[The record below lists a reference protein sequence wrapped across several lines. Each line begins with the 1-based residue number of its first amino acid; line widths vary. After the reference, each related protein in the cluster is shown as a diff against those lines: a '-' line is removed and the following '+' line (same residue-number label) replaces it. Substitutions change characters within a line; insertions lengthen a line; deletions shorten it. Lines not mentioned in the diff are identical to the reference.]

1 MFIREQCVSR
11 YVTKP
16 ANFSA
21 EEQDQLFR
29 LLRQLD
35 GDSSATQRDLA
46 AAVGVSLGRLN
57 TLLRSA
63 TDASLVERI
72 TKDSADKRQR
82 VAYALTLKGASEK
95 NRLTDIFLA
104 RKFAEYDA
112 LHAELTG
119 TASGFSPLKG
129 RTKLMQNNL
138 APIPELY
145 VSYDSAQKLKVEA
158 ADLTS
163 HDLTPR
169 QICDLEL
176 LMNGGFNPLKG
187 FLSEAD
193 YDSVVDNMRLTT
205 GELWPMPITLDVSK
219 DFADSI
225 ELGQDIALRDQEGV
239 ILGTMTVTDKWVPNK
254 AKEAEKVFGADDLA
268 HPAVNYLHHT
278 AGEVYLGGPVTGIQQ
293 PVHYDFRAR
302 RDTPNELRAYFRKM
316 GWRKIVAFQTRNP
329 LHRAHQELTF
339 RAAREAEANL
349 LIHPVVGLTK
359 PGDIDHFTRVRC
371 YEAVLD
377 QYPASTTTM
386 SLLNLAMRMAG
397 PREAV
402 WHGLIRKNHGCT
414 HFIVGRD
421 HAGPG
426 KNSAGEDF
434 YGPYDAQ
441 DLFREHQEE
450 IGITMVDF
458 KHMVYVQERAQYE
471 PADEIADKD
480 DVTILNISG
489 TELRRRLAEGLEI
502 PEWFS
507 FPTVV
512 QELRKSKPPRAKQ
525 GFTVFFTGF
534 SGSGKSTIAN
544 ALMVKL
550 MEMGGRPVT
559 LLDGDIVRKNLS
571 SELGF
576 SKEHR
581 DLNIRRIGYVASEI
595 TKNGGIAICAP
606 IAPYA
611 STRRAVREDIEAF
624 GAFVEVHVATTI
636 EECERRDRKGLYK
649 LAREGKIKEFTGI
662 SDPYDVPENPELSVE
677 TENVEVDNCAHQV
690 LLKLES
696 MGLIKA

>member
-1 MFIREQCVSR
+1 MEMR
-11 YVTKP
+11 
-16 ANFSA
+16 
-21 EEQDQLFR
+21 
-29 LLRQLD
+29 
-35 GDSSATQRDLA
+35 
-46 AAVGVSLGRLN
+46 
-57 TLLRSA
+57 
-63 TDASLVERI
+63 
-72 TKDSADKRQR
+72 
-82 VAYALTLKGASEK
+82 
-95 NRLTDIFLA
+95 
-104 RKFAEYDA
+104 
-112 LHAELTG
+112 
-119 TASGFSPLKG
+119 
-129 RTKLMQNNL
+129 NL

-145 VSYDSAQKLKVEA
+145 VSWDSAQKMKLEA
-158 ADLTS
+158 AELTS
-163 HDLTPR
+163 WDMSPR

-193 YDSVVDNMRLTT
+193 YNSVVENMRLAD
-205 GELWPMPITLDVSK
+205 GALWPMPITLDVSEE
-219 DFADSI
+219 FA
-225 ELGQDIALRDQEGV
+225 ETVKTGQDIALRDQEGV
-239 ILGTMTVTDKWVPNK
+239 ILGTMTVTDKWVPDK
-254 AKEAEKVFGADDLA
+254 SREAEKVFGADDDA
-268 HPAVNYLHHT
+268 HPAVNYLHNT
-278 AGEVYLGGPVTGIQQ
+278 AGKVYLGGPVVGIQP

-302 RDTPNELRAYFRKM
+302 RETPNELRAYFRKL
-316 GWRKIVAFQTRNP
+316 GWRKVVAFQTRNP

-339 RAAREAEANL
+339 RAAREAKANL
-349 LIHPVVGLTK
+349 LIHPVVGMTK
-359 PGDIDHFTRVRC
+359 PGDVDHFTRVRC

-377 QYPASTTTM
+377 KYPASTTHM

-402 WHGLIRKNHGCT
+402 WHGLIRANHGCT
-414 HFIVGRD
+414 HMIVGRD

-434 YGPYDAQ
+434 YGAYDAQ
-441 DLFREHQEE
+441 DLVREHADE
-450 IGITMVDF
+450 IGIEMVDF

-471 PADEIADKD
+471 PADE
-480 DVTILNISG
+480 VTDGSTVLNISG
-489 TELRRRLAEGLEI
+489 TELRRRLREGLEI

-507 FPTVV
+507 FPEVV
-512 QELRKSKPPRAKQ
+512 IELRRRYPPRSNQ

-611 STRRAVREDIEAF
+611 ATRRAVREDVEAY
-624 GAFVEVHVATTI
+624 GAFVEVHVATSI

-662 SDPYDVPENPELSVE
+662 SDPYDVPDNPELRVE

-690 LLKLES
+690 VLTLENL
-696 MGLIKA
+696 GLIAG

>member
-1 MFIREQCVSR
+1 MSLSD
-11 YVTKP
+11 TKLT
-16 ANFSA
+16 
-21 EEQDQLFR
+21 EQDEDLLFR

-35 GDSSATQRDLA
+35 FAPDASQRSTA
-46 AAVGVSLGRLN
+46 AALGVSLGRLN
-57 TLLRSA
+57 SILR
-63 TDASLVERI
+63 DAKEAGLIKVSDRNS
-72 TKDSADKRQR
+72 TDKRQKY
-82 VAYALTLKGASEK
+82 AYGLTTRGAAEK
-95 NRLTDIFLA
+95 NRLAENFLN

-112 LHAELTG
+112 LHAEITG
-119 TASGFSPLKG
+119 TTSGLAPLKY
-129 RTKLMQNNL
+129 RTKIVQNNL

-145 VSYDSAQKLKVEA
+145 VSFDSAQKLKVEA
-158 ADLTS
+158 AELVS

-187 FLSEAD
+187 FLSEED
-193 YDSVVDNMRLTT
+193 YNGVVDNMRLAD
-205 GELWPMPITLDVSK
+205 GALWPMPVTLDVSK
-219 DFADSI
+219 EFADSV

-239 ILGTMTVTDKWVPNK
+239 ILATMTVTDRWTPDK
-254 AKEAEKVFGADDLA
+254 AHEAEKVFGANDEA
-268 HPAVNYLHHT
+268 HPAVNYLHNT

-293 PVHYDFRAR
+293 PIHYDFRGR
-302 RDTPNELRAYFRKM
+302 RDTPNELRAYFRKL
-316 GWRKIVAFQTRNP
+316 GWRKVVAFQTRNP

-339 RAAREAEANL
+339 RAAKEAQANL
-349 LIHPVVGLTK
+349 LIHPVVGMTK
-359 PGDIDHFTRVRC
+359 PGDVDHFTRVRC

-377 QYPASTTTM
+377 KYPGSTTTM

-426 KNSAGEDF
+426 KNSQGEDF

-450 IGITMVDF
+450 IGIEMVDF
-458 KHMVYVQERAQYE
+458 KHMVFVQERAQYE
-471 PADEIADKD
+471 PIDDIADKD
-480 DVTILNISG
+480 NVTILNISG
-489 TELRRRLAEGLEI
+489 TELRRRLREGLEI

-507 FPTVV
+507 FPEVV
-512 QELRKSKPPRAKQ
+512 QELRHRYPPRSQQ

-544 ALMVKL
+544 ALLTKL

-611 STRRAVREDIEAF
+611 TTRRAVREDIEAF
-624 GAFVEVHVATTI
+624 GAFVEVHVSTSI

-649 LAREGKIKEFTGI
+649 LARAGKIKEFTGI
-662 SDPYDVPENPELSVE
+662 SDPYDVPQDPELRVE

-690 LLKLES
+690 VLKLEQ
-696 MGLIKA
+696 MGLIAG

>member
-1 MFIREQCVSR
+1 M
-11 YVTKP
+11 YTP
-16 ANFSA
+16 
-21 EEQDQLFR
+21 
-29 LLRQLD
+29 
-35 GDSSATQRDLA
+35 
-46 AAVGVSLGRLN
+46 
-57 TLLRSA
+57 
-63 TDASLVERI
+63 
-72 TKDSADKRQR
+72 
-82 VAYALTLKGASEK
+82 
-95 NRLTDIFLA
+95 
-104 RKFAEYDA
+104 
-112 LHAELTG
+112 
-119 TASGFSPLKG
+119 
-129 RTKLMQNNL
+129 NL

-145 VSYDSAQKLKVEA
+145 VSYESAQKLKIEA
-158 ADLTS
+158 GQLIS
-163 HDLTPR
+163 WDLTPR

-187 FLSEAD
+187 FLSQED
-193 YDSVVDNMRLTT
+193 YDSVVDTMRLADGT
-205 GELWPMPITLDVSK
+205 LWTMPITLDVPEA
-219 DFADSI
+219 FADKL
-225 ELGQDIALRDQEGV
+225 EVGQDIALRDQEGV
-239 ILGTMTVTDKWVPNK
+239 ILATMTVTDRWVPNK
-254 AKEAEKVFGADDLA
+254 AHEAKMVFGADDSA
-268 HPAVNYLHHT
+268 HPAVNYLHNT
-278 AGEVYLGGPVTGIQQ
+278 AGSVYLGGPVTGIQQ
-293 PVHYDFRAR
+293 PVHYDFKGR
-302 RDTPNELRAYFRKM
+302 RDTPNELRALFRKL
-316 GWRKIVAFQTRNP
+316 GWRKVVAFQTRNP

-339 RAAREAEANL
+339 RAAREAQANL
-349 LIHPVVGLTK
+349 LIHPVVGMTK
-359 PGDIDHFTRVRC
+359 PGDVDHFTRVRC

-377 QYPASTTTM
+377 QYPSATTTM

-426 KNSAGEDF
+426 KNSAGQDF

-441 DLFREHQEE
+441 TLFKEHEAE
-450 IGITMVDF
+450 IGLEMVDF
-458 KHMVYVQERAQYE
+458 KHMVYVQEKAQYF
-471 PADEIADKD
+471 PADEVPEGATVLD
-480 DVTILNISG
+480 ISG

-507 FPTVV
+507 FPQVV
-512 QELRKSKPPRAKQ
+512 AELRRTRPPRSQQ

-544 ALMVKL
+544 ALMIKL

-559 LLDGDIVRKNLS
+559 LLDGDVVRKNLS

-611 STRRAVREDIEAF
+611 TTRRAVREEIEQF
-624 GAFVEVHVATTI
+624 GAFLEVHVSTSL

-662 SDPYDVPENPELSVE
+662 SDPYDVPESPELRLD
-677 TENVEVDNCAHQV
+677 TENVDVDNCAHQV
-690 LLKLES
+690 ILKLES
-696 MGLIKA
+696 MGLIAG

>member
-1 MFIREQCVSR
+1 M
-11 YVTKP
+11 
-16 ANFSA
+16 
-21 EEQDQLFR
+21 D
-29 LLRQLD
+29 
-35 GDSSATQRDLA
+35 SAT
-46 AAVGVSLGRLN
+46 VEILG
-57 TLLRSA
+57 
-63 TDASLVERI
+63 
-72 TKDSADKRQR
+72 Q
-82 VAYALTLKGASEK
+82 
-95 NRLTDIFLA
+95 
-104 RKFAEYDA
+104 
-112 LHAELTG
+112 
-119 TASGFSPLKG
+119 
-129 RTKLMQNNL
+129 
-138 APIPELY
+138 IPELY
-145 VSYDSAQKLKVEA
+145 VSYKSAQKLKAEA
-158 ADLTS
+158 GDLVS

-193 YDSVVDNMRLTT
+193 YTSVVDTMRLAD
-205 GELWPMPITLDVSK
+205 GALWPMPVTLDVSEG
-219 DFADSI
+219 FAGKVTI
-225 ELGQDIALRDQEGV
+225 GQDIALRDQEGV
-239 ILGTMTVTDKWVPNK
+239 ILATMTVTDKWVPNK
-254 AKEAEKVFGADDLA
+254 AHEAQKVYGADDSA
-268 HPAVNYLHHT
+268 HPAVNYLHNT
-278 AGEVYLGGPVTGIQQ
+278 AGSVYLGGPVTGIQQ
-293 PVHYDFRAR
+293 PVHYDFRGR
-302 RDTPNELRAYFRKM
+302 RDTPNELRALFRKL
-316 GWRKIVAFQTRNP
+316 GWRKVVAFQTRNP

-339 RAAREAEANL
+339 RAAREAQANL
-349 LIHPVVGLTK
+349 LIHPVVGMTK

-377 QYPASTTTM
+377 QYPSATTTM

-426 KNSAGEDF
+426 KNSAGQDF

-441 DLFREHQEE
+441 DLFREHQDEM
-450 IGITMVDF
+450 GIEMVDF
-458 KHMVYVQERAQYE
+458 KQMVYVQDRAQYE

-480 DVTILNISG
+480 KVTILDISG

-507 FPTVV
+507 FPQVV
-512 QELRKSKPPRAKQ
+512 EELRKSRPARAKQ

-611 STRRAVREDIEAF
+611 TTRRAVREDVEQF
-624 GAFVEVHVATTI
+624 GAFVEVHVATSI

-649 LAREGKIKEFTGI
+649 LARAGKIAEFTGI
-662 SDPYDVPENPELSVE
+662 SDPYDVPDHPELRLD
-677 TENVEVDNCAHQV
+677 TENQSVDGCAHQV
-690 LLKLES
+690 ILKLES
-696 MGLIKA
+696 LGLITAI

>member
-1 MFIREQCVSR
+1 M
-11 YVTKP
+11 
-16 ANFSA
+16 
-21 EEQDQLFR
+21 
-29 LLRQLD
+29 
-35 GDSSATQRDLA
+35 
-46 AAVGVSLGRLN
+46 GRLKVP
-57 TLLRSA
+57 
-63 TDASLVERI
+63 LVEI
-72 TKDSADKRQR
+72 IATAK
-82 VAYALTLKGASEK
+82 EEPM
-95 NRLTDIFLA
+95 LA
-104 RKFAEYDA
+104 
-112 LHAELTG
+112 
-119 TASGFSPLKG
+119 
-129 RTKLMQNNL
+129 NL
-138 APIPELY
+138 SPIPELY
-145 VSYDSAQKLKVEA
+145 VSHESAQKLKVEA
-158 ADLTS
+158 ADLIS
-163 HDLTPR
+163 WDLTPR

-193 YDSVVDNMRLTT
+193 YNSVVETMRLED
-205 GELWPMPITLDVSK
+205 GSLWPMPITLDVGEA
-219 DFADSI
+219 FAEKLNI
-225 ELGQDIALRDQEGV
+225 GQNIALRDQEGV
-239 ILGTMTVTDKWVPNK
+239 ILATMTVTDRWMPDK
-254 AKEAEKVFGADDLA
+254 AKEAKLVFGADDLA
-268 HPAVNYLHHT
+268 HPAVNYLHNT
-278 AGEVYLGGPVTGIQQ
+278 AGAVYLGGPVVGIQQ
-293 PVHYDFRAR
+293 PIHYDFRAR
-302 RDTPNELRAYFRKM
+302 RDTPNELRAYFRKL
-316 GWRKIVAFQTRNP
+316 GWRKVVAFQTRNP

-339 RAAREAEANL
+339 RAAKEAQANL
-349 LIHPVVGLTK
+349 MIHPVVGMTK

-377 QYPASTTTM
+377 KYPAATTTM

-426 KNSAGEDF
+426 KNSAGEEF

-441 DLFREHQEE
+441 DLFRTYQEE
-450 IGITMVDF
+450 MGIEMMDF

-471 PADEIADKD
+471 PADEIEEG
-480 DVTILNISG
+480 VTVLNISG
-489 TELRRRLAEGLEI
+489 TELRRRLSEGLEI

-507 FPTVV
+507 FPEVV
-512 QELRKSKPPRAKQ
+512 AELRKTRPPRSKQ

-611 STRRAVREDIEAF
+611 STRRAVREEVEQF
-624 GAFVEVHVATTI
+624 GAFAEVHVATSI

-662 SDPYDVPENPELSVE
+662 SDPYDVPENPELRVE
-677 TENVEVDNCAHQV
+677 TENVDVDHCAHQV

-696 MGLIKA
+696 MGLIAAQ

>member
-1 MFIREQCVSR
+1 M
-11 YVTKP
+11 
-16 ANFSA
+16 
-21 EEQDQLFR
+21 
-29 LLRQLD
+29 LRQID
-35 GDSSATQRDLA
+35 MASGATQRVIAEALN
-46 AAVGVSLGRLN
+46 VSLGRLN
-57 TLLRSA
+57 AQLKDA
-63 TDASLVERI
+63 TAQGFIKVGNSN
-72 TKDSADKRQR
+72 SSDKRQR
-82 VAYALTLKGASEK
+82 YSYELTLKGASEK
-95 NRLTDIFLA
+95 ARLTDTFLA
-104 RKFAEYDA
+104 RRLAEYNA

-119 TASGFSPLKG
+119 TSSRLVPANH
-129 RTKLMQNNL
+129 RMQVMQNNL

-145 VSYDSAQKLKVEA
+145 VSYDSAQKMKAEA

-169 QICDLEL
+169 QVCDLEL

-187 FLSEAD
+187 FLSEDD
-193 YDSVVDNMRLTT
+193 YNSVVDNMRLADGT
-205 GELWPMPITLDVSK
+205 LWPMPITLDVSEE
-219 DFADSI
+219 FAASLEI
-225 ELGQDIALRDQEGV
+225 GQDIALRDQEGV
-239 ILGTMTVTDKWVPNK
+239 ILGTMTVTDRWTPNK
-254 AKEAEKVFGADDLA
+254 AHEAEKVFGADDDA
-268 HPAVNYLHHT
+268 HPAVNYLHNT
-278 AGEVYLGGPVTGIQQ
+278 AGKVYLGGPVTGIQQ
-293 PVHYDFRAR
+293 PVHYDFRGR
-302 RDTPNELRAYFRKM
+302 RDTPNELRAYFRKL
-316 GWRKIVAFQTRNP
+316 GWRKVVAFQTRNP

-339 RAAREAEANL
+339 RAAKESQANL
-349 LIHPVVGLTK
+349 LIHPIVGMTK
-359 PGDIDHFTRVRC
+359 PGDVDHFTRVRC

-377 QYPASTTTM
+377 KYPQSTTTM

-441 DLFREHQEE
+441 DLFREHEEE
-450 IGITMVDF
+450 IGIEMVDF

-471 PADEIADKD
+471 PMDEIEDKD

-507 FPTVV
+507 FPEVV
-512 QELRKSKPPRAKQ
+512 KELRKTRPPRSQQ

-611 STRRAVREDIEAF
+611 TTRRAVREDVEEF
-624 GAFVEVHVATTI
+624 GAFIEVHVATSI

-662 SDPYDVPENPELSVE
+662 SDPYDVPENPELRVE

-690 LLKLES
+690 ILKLES
-696 MGLIKA
+696 LGLIAAQ